1 MKSRSLAALSVSVV
15 FAISGIPAYAGEA
28 EADPFGKYEE
38 TLDVHFVRATDDTI
52 ETYALGNLPGQTL
65 EDNFWL
71 DTYRDELG
79 INVVYDWIVKGDDE
93 YSQKINIT
101 IATGELP
108 DIMSVTATQM
118 VQLAEADLIADIS
131 DVYEAYAADFT
142 KETLTQEG
150 DDPFLAA
157 SIDGKMYGLP
167 VTGGSVDSVDLMWI
181 RQDWLD
187 KFDLEIPQTMDEL
200 LTVID
205 KFTNE
210 DPDGDG
216 ENNTYGIGV
225 AGSPNVFGGGYGG
238 LKGFFNAYGAY
249 PTIWVEKDGQLVYG
263 ATQPEC
269 KEALATLAD
278 LYQKGMIDPEFGVMD
293 SGKAGEAGASGK
305 CGLTFG
311 QQWLSLVQ
319 FQTNYNLDNDAVWS
333 ACPIPTAGDEKASA
347 QADLGTTRW
356 LVVRKDFEHPE
367 ALIKMANLFI
377 EKCWGET
384 GDNSVYYA
392 PPVAEGVWKLSPVQC
407 SMPLKNIYA
416 YRDIQE
422 AMANDTTDQ
431 LTGEAKS
438 IWDKLERYY
447 SGSEDGKS
455 VWGWERIYG
464 PAPSSYASIDEMQ
477 SDGRILI
484 NRFVGAPTETMTERC
499 LHLRRCAMR
508 CLTRLSLV
516 RHLWMNL
523 ISLWKTSILLVESRS
538 LTK

>member
-15 FAISGIPAYAGEA
+15 FALSGIPAYAGEA

-79 INVVYDWIVKGDDE
+79 INVVYDWVVKGDDE
-93 YSQKINIT
+93 YNQKINIT

-150 DDPFLAA
+150 EDPFLAA

-187 KFDLEIPQTMDEL
+187 KFGLEIPQTMDEL
-200 LTVID
+200 LTIID

-249 PTIWVEKDGQLVYG
+249 PTIWIEKDGQLVYG

-293 SGKAGEAGASGK
+293 SGKAGEAGAAGK

-367 ALIKMANLFI
+367 ALIKMAN
-377 EKCWGET
+377 
-384 GDNSVYYA
+384 
-392 PPVAEGVWKLSPVQC
+392 
-407 SMPLKNIYA
+407 
-416 YRDIQE
+416 
-422 AMANDTTDQ
+422 DTTDQ

-477 SDGRILI
+477 SEGRILI
-484 NRFVGAPTETMTERC
+484 NRFVGAPTETMTEKMST
-499 LHLRRCAMR
+499 LEKMR
-508 CLTRLSLV
+508 DEMFNKIIIGEASVDEFDKFVEDFNSLGGEQITNEV
-516 RHLWMNL
+516 NEWYA
-523 ISLWKTSILLVESRS
+523 SVQ
-538 LTK
+538 

>member
-187 KFDLEIPQTMDEL
+187 KFGLEIPQTMDEL

-377 EKCWGET
+377 EKCWGKT

-422 AMANDTTDQ
+422 AMEKQMRAERERREAI
-431 LTGEAKS
+431 LRAEGEKKSAVLIAEGNKQSKILEAEAEKQAK
-438 IWDKLERYY
+438 KA
-447 SGSEDGKS
+447 GKG
-455 VWGWERIYG
+455 V
-464 PAPSSYASIDEMQ
+464 A
-477 SDGRILI
+477 
-484 NRFVGAPTETMTERC
+484 
-499 LHLRRCAMR
+499 
-508 CLTRLSLV
+508 
-516 RHLWMNL
+516 
-523 ISLWKTSILLVESRS
+523 
-538 LTK
+538 